1 MNFFNCIYIFP
12 TAGQLTIRNR
22 LNRLNCESK
31 SKLKLLDKRQK
42 HVQSHVYIMFQFVK
56 RNTCTPNN
64 DASISFADA
73 NCMALR
79 RIYQLRRNK
88 HEQRKEHDLPTPA
101 QSHGRHLPIIDRGG
115 RRCKHSKRSIRECM
129 EYIIRFRQIHNTFRA
144 SECTCKYY
152 TM

>member
-12 TAGQLTIRNR
+12 TAGQLAIRNR
-22 LNRLNCESK
+22 LKRLDCESK
-31 SKLKLLDKRQK
+31 PKLKLRDNRQK

-64 DASISFADA
+64 DASISFANA

-79 RIYQLRRNK
+79 RIYQLRRN
-88 HEQRKEHDLPTPA
+88 ERKEHDLSTLA

-115 RRCKHSKRSIRECM
+115 RRCKHSKRSISECM
-129 EYIIRFRQIHNTFRA
+129 EYIIHFRQIHNTFRA
-144 SECTCKYY
+144 SVCTYKYY